1 MAIQQLGH
9 CMRVL
14 FVHAQARRQ
23 RAHATGIDRA
33 GADRRAYEGAGG
45 RCVSRILT
53 FNAGSST
60 IKLGVFESAASEEVR
75 PLAGGVLDLRV
86 SPLELKFNHDGS
98 RETIELDAAVSD
110 DLGDVIDALLAW
122 LEAKFEGEAFSAAG
136 HRIVHGGLHFDAPV
150 WLDEAIIDRLDELSP
165 LAPLHQPAGLKLVRA
180 MQRARPRLPQVACF
194 DTAFHRTQ
202 APLVTRMAIPRAL
215 HEEGVRR
222 YGFHGL
228 SYESIA
234 DTLRTALERS
244 QERFP
249 NRARVVFYLGDGEQ
263 TANQEPAPFDVG
275 DLVDG
280 GAVLGYGTAEGG
292 PMARTELDG
301 SAGEDV
307 KDANGDVGIS
317 VIDEDALGQVADQ
330 LGVPYVHRDGGD
342 IGPAMAEADPGQVV
356 EEAGD
361 EVEHHT
367 SVAWACA
374 LLAIL
379 LLGLD
384 VWLMNRDSARLRKA
398 ARS

>member
-1 MAIQQLGH
+1 MTLDPLIPWPLT
-9 CMRVL
+9 VL
-14 FVHAQARRQ
+14 IAVALAALVIWRLVVDPARRL
-23 RAHATGIDRA
+23 RWALRGVAALAVCLGLLGPALYGGSSRTAATDVNVWFVVDTTTSANARDHQGDLPRIDGYREDVDKIVEEMA
-33 GADRRAYEGAGG
+33 GARFSVITFDQQ
-45 RCVSRILT
+45 SRVTMPLT
-53 FNAGSST
+53 TDTTAVQTSMETLSPEISMYSGGSST
-60 IKLGVFESAASEEVR
+60 TAA
-75 PLAGGVLDLRV
+75 
-86 SPLELKFNHDGS
+86 
-98 RETIELDAAVSD
+98 
-110 DLGDVIDALLAW
+110 
-122 LEAKFEGEAFSAAG
+122 
-136 HRIVHGGLHFDAPV
+136 
-150 WLDEAIIDRLDELSP
+150 
-165 LAPLHQPAGLKLVRA
+165 Q
-180 MQRARPRLPQVACF
+180 
-194 DTAFHRTQ
+194 
-202 APLVTRMAIPRAL
+202 
-215 HEEGVRR
+215 
-222 YGFHGL
+222 
-228 SYESIA
+228 